1 MALSLALLSH
11 TGGLISTQSNTP
23 RWPSAHLWSSLPL
36 CSSVLP
42 GTLSMPLHPP
52 HFPNSTPLLN
62 SESARLLPSPPRLL
76 LPVLTKKSPKAVRG
90 DCHGFPFFSATTV
103 LHCLMSSVWENS
115 SFISLVW
122 FYFILVIW
130 GRRYLWFLLFHSSF
144 MEMKV
149 SPIFRAESYTLH
161 IPYVLADATSLGSQ
175 M

>member
-1 MALSLALLSH
+1 MIEIFVSH
-11 TGGLISTQSNTP
+11 HSWLGLVPDLCLPLNKNI
-23 RWPSAHLWSSLPL
+23 SAHPHKRNISEWCVFFHCSLGPWRASPQWAATSTGSLL
-36 CSSVLP
+36 CCKAWNYSLDKARAIRLASFVLP
-42 GTLSMPLHPP
+42 
-52 HFPNSTPLLN
+52 
-62 SESARLLPSPPRLL
+62 
-76 LPVLTKKSPKAVRG
+76 
-90 DCHGFPFFSATTV
+90 FSAITV